1 MLTLIAHIL
10 YATTTTMSGE
20 SLTVAMDCD
29 LTDRTALITGAGRGM
44 GKKTAKTFARNGA
57 DVVIND
63 VDPDV
68 AKETAAEVRNLGVE
82 TVGIAADVSDAAEVQ
97 AMVEQATEE
106 LGPIDILVNNAGV
119 GDAGP
124 FVDDSYDDTFEL
136 NLDVHL
142 YGSLNCTRAV
152 IDGMV
157 EHGYGKVVNI
167 TSIHTKNGVGMSPAY
182 DVGKYSLLGLTKSL
196 ALELGREGGSRQRR
210 CTGLGEHQNDRRV
223 QRRRS
228 TTNSGQQP
236 DWPTRGT
243 RRHRERRD
251 VPRIA
256 RQRLH
261 QRPRTPRRWRTG
273 PHR

>member
-1 MLTLIAHIL
+1 MF
-10 YATTTTMSGE
+10 GE

-68 AKETAAEVRNLGVE
+68 AEETAAEVRDLGVE

-97 AMVEQATEE
+97 AMVERATEE

-157 EHGYGKVVNI
+157 ERGYGKVVNI

-196 ALELGREGGSRQRR
+196 ALELGREGVRVNAVAPGWVNTRMTEGFSDAVRQQILDNNPIGRLAEPEDIANAV
-210 CTGLGEHQNDRRV
+210 TFLASPASDYINGHELRV
-223 QRRRS
+223 DG
-228 TTNSGQQP
+228 GQ
-236 DWPTRGT
+236 
-243 RRHRERRD
+243 
-251 VPRIA
+251 VPIDSW
-256 RQRLH
+256 RLDN
-261 QRPRTPRRWRTG
+261 R
-273 PHR
+273 